1 MRLDLEQFLAMTV
14 ALGTAGAIGVA
25 VYSTHDA
32 KAEVP
37 AAAPVEEAAEEEFP
51 EAEPDP
57 PRPAPTPTPAPAAA
71 PTPAPMPAFDAPD
84 EQLDEAP
91 GPQVEA
97 W

>member
-1 MRLDLEQFLAMTV
+1 MRLDLEQFLAMTM

-32 KAEVP
+32 QAEVP
-37 AAAPVEEAAEEEFP
+37 AAAATEEVAQEDEEFP

-57 PRPAPTPTPAPAAA
+57 PRPAPTPAPVAA
-71 PTPAPMPAFDAPD
+71 PTPAPMPAFDAPAD
-84 EQLDEAP
+84 ELDEAP